1 MFCSDMGIVGKSE
14 KRILTGTH
22 GYKIMYQK
30 EKNTH
35 VVLRARKDTLKW
47 GSYAGVTAGALFITQ
62 HATGNAQT
70 VSQNQLSGIDLRAFS
85 LLSMQLKMDGQCRET
100 N

>member
-35 VVLRARKDTLKW
+35 VVLRARKDTLK
-47 GSYAGVTAGALFITQ
+47 
-62 HATGNAQT
+62 
-70 VSQNQLSGIDLRAFS
+70 
-85 LLSMQLKMDGQCRET
+85 
-100 N
+100 